1 MVVLKGPGTVT
12 AAPDGRALRNPTGNC
27 GMAKGGSG
35 DVLAGIVLSLLGQ
48 GADAFAAAVCAVWLH
63 GTAGDFAARDL
74 TEYAMTPGDLIGAL
88 PAAFKTLGL

>member
-1 MVVLKGPGTVT
+1 M
-12 AAPDGRALRNPTGNC
+12 
-27 GMAKGGSG
+27 
-35 DVLAGIVLSLLGQ
+35 LSLLGQ

-74 TEYAMTPGDLIGAL
+74 TEYAMTPGDLIGTL